1 MATLEKATFRAMTSI
16 LNLVSGLRMRVDFKK
31 SWCWSTTKTFQTFW
45 HHASQLLMDPTFQFT
60 VKNHV
65 QDLGC
70 MISYTAQTPLGP
82 LRDKVDNAIAKCNP
96 LKKLSLSLHQR
107 AEKIQIA
114 IWPALFYGTLGL
126 AIGDKQLAILRRAAA
141 AS

>member
-1 MATLEKATFRAMTSI
+1 
-16 LNLVSGLRMRVDFKK
+16 
-31 SWCWSTTKTFQTFW
+31 
-45 HHASQLLMDPTFQFT
+45 MDPTFQFT